1 MSELAN
7 NKSKASKIIA
17 IDPGQAG
24 GIVIMSLDG
33 ELLDVKKMP
42 DTPKELLDYLS
53 DWSENAVC
61 YLEKVGGIPGMGASA
76 MFNFGK
82 GFGHLE
88 MALLSLE
95 VKTIEVTPQKWQK
108 ALQLG
113 NKGKASKTEWKNK
126 LKARAQQ
133 LYPKVRVT
141 LDVADALLILEYA
154 RLTEKL

>member
-1 MSELAN
+1 MSKLSD
-7 NKSKASKIIA
+7 KQKIIA

-24 GIVIMSLDG
+24 GIAILSFDG

-53 DWSENAVC
+53 EWSENSVC
-61 YLEKVGGIPGMGASA
+61 YLEKVGGIPGMGASK

-88 MALLSLE
+88 MALLSLGI
-95 VKTIEVTPQKWQK
+95 KTIEVTPQKWQK

-113 NKGKASKTEWKNK
+113 NKGRSSSTEWKNK

-133 LYPKVRVT
+133 LYPRVKVT
-141 LDVADALLILEYA
+141 LDISDALLILEYA
-154 RLTEKL
+154 RLVERS